1 MKLLN
6 HLNIK
11 KTLISYYKQTEKIKS
26 KEIIEKINSGKNIAL
41 VSDAG
46 TPAISDPGEEIV
58 KLAIK
63 ENISIIPIP
72 ACAMVNAIISSG
84 MKTNEFLFEGFLST
98 NKKEKLEKL
107 EELKEQTQTLIFYEA
122 PHKILNTLQDI
133 LKIFGDRNI
142 VLAREIT
149 KIHEEFL
156 RGKISEILEILK
168 EPKGEFVI
176 IVEGNDKTKKE
187 TLIEDLKKLSLEE
200 HFKYYEKQGYEKKEI
215 IKKIAKDRNVNKNE
229 IYQQFI

>member
-1 MKLLN
+1 
-6 HLNIK
+6 
-11 KTLISYYKQTEKIKS
+11 
-26 KEIIEKINSGKNIAL
+26 
-41 VSDAG
+41 
-46 TPAISDPGEEIV
+46 
-58 KLAIK
+58 
-63 ENISIIPIP
+63 
-72 ACAMVNAIISSG
+72 MVNALISSG
-84 MKTNEFLFEGFLST
+84 LKTNEFIFVGFLST
-98 NKKEKLEKL
+98 NKKEKIEKL
-107 EELKEQTQTLIFYEA
+107 EELKIQTQTLIFYEA

-133 LKIFGDRNI
+133 LKVFGDRNV

-176 IVEGNDKTKKE
+176 IVEGNNKTKKE
-187 TLIEDLKKLSLEE
+187 TLMEDLNKLSLEE
-200 HFKYYEKQGYEKKEI
+200 QFKYYEKQGYEKKEI